1 MAPVPTTR
9 SDFLERIERI
19 NVWKKRGQRA
29 PHKPLLLLLA
39 LGRFLNERERFAPY
53 REIEEMLTKL
63 LQRFGRPRETRPG
76 TRPQPE
82 RPFGRLPAD
91 GLWEIASSEE
101 LSRTARGDLLVRE
114 LHKGGVEGGFPE
126 PVYDLL
132 RQRPGLAREA
142 AQRLLDSHF
151 PESLHQEIRDAT
163 GIPYSWEMRDS
174 PARPRDRAFRV
185 EVLREYEQRCAICD
199 FDVRLGNELI
209 GLEAAHIK
217 WHAAGGPD
225 EITNGLALCGL
236 HHKAFDRGAVGLK
249 AGDSGYRIVV
259 SSDVNGRSYPVHWF
273 LDFHDKPL
281 RTPQNRRYDPE
292 PEFVKWHQTE
302 VFREPARP

>member
-1 MAPVPTTR
+1 
-9 SDFLERIERI
+9 
-19 NVWKKRGQRA
+19 
-29 PHKPLLLLLA
+29 
-39 LGRFLNERERFAPY
+39 
-53 REIEEMLTKL
+53 MLTKL
-63 LQRFGRPRETRPG
+63 LQRFGSPRKPRPEY
-76 TRPQPE
+76 
-82 RPFGRLPAD
+82 PFSHLPAD
-91 GLWEIASSEE
+91 GLWEIPGSEG
-101 LSRTARGDLLVRE
+101 LRRTSGGDLFIEDLR
-114 LHKGGVEGGFPE
+114 KGGVEGGFPE

-132 RQRPGLAREA
+132 RQRPGLACEA

-151 PESLHQEIRDAT
+151 PESLHQEIRDST

-217 WHAAGGPD
+217 WYAAGGPD

-281 RTPQNRRYDPE
+281 RTPQNRCYDPE